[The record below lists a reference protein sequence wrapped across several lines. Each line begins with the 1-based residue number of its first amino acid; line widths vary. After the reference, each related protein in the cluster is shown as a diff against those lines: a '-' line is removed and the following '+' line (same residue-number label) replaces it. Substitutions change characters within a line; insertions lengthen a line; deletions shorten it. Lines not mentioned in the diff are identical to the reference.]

1 MHVALFQNVKWK
13 YGECLLANQCN
24 TFTGNV
30 RRPRVLV
37 LQLQKWRDLMT
48 GAIDSNQFAV
58 WALGIDTH
66 RLLDLST
73 RLINVLCRV
82 IQKSGSNSCRSCNSS
97 SSILGV
103 VIWTDTDLRL
113 DVLLWPSVVLKD
125 CKRNKN
131 RRLHQPSEYI
141 FRLKLWKIKS
151 FNFKFKCS
159 IVLIESRIGGG

>member
-1 MHVALFQNVKWK
+1 MHIIIFIICIKSSTTMGASTGTLERLTLSTLKTKTNVPHDQVK
-13 YGECLLANQCN
+13 Y
-24 TFTGNV
+24 
-30 RRPRVLV
+30 
-37 LQLQKWRDLMT
+37 
-48 GAIDSNQFAV
+48 
-58 WALGIDTH
+58 DTH
-66 RLLDLST
+66 LLFDLST

-82 IQKSGSNSCRSCNSS
+82 MQKSGSNSCRSCNSS

-125 CKRNKN
+125 CKRIKN
-131 RRLHQPSEYI
+131 RRLHLPSEYI